1 MQQNL
6 FQNNTNTSKSAG
18 LVIAKSNKKTLT
30 KNQIEFNKLTQK
42 IEKLQK
48 EIEKKKLQFDA
59 ALKMYGNDIH
69 PTQTEIN
76 KERRSLIILLWD
88 VYKRKSFSKNDQRHL
103 KEIVRHNLQIFID
116 EQETMALDETMS
128 KIFKELE
135 GISFDDMM
143 NDEKE
148 EARKEMERMF
158 KQAKF
163 DVDLSDIDI
172 ADSEAMAKLMANA
185 HQQMAEKEER
195 DFEKQQKRDAK
206 KKKTAKQIEYEK
218 LETAAEEMKSK
229 NISTIYKQL
238 AKLFHPDLEQDEE
251 RKAEKVIL
259 MQELTAAYE
268 AKNLHAL
275 LSLEL
280 KWIHNE
286 NDHLE
291 SLTDEKLAVYLQILK
306 EQAKELDYEKNTVF
320 QHPQYS
326 ALVEK
331 FGMTISR
338 NPLQTTLAYFNELKE
353 YVTGLKRDLKDFQS
367 ANALKYIKEII
378 KDWKNK
384 DDEYGYDEDEIFR
397 MLFGNR

>member
-6 FQNNTNTSKSAG
+6 FSSNTNTSKSAG
-18 LVIAKSNKKTLT
+18 LVISKSDKKTLT
-30 KNQIEFNKLTQK
+30 KNQLEFNKLTQK

-69 PTQTEIN
+69 PTQTEIT
-76 KERRSLIILLWD
+76 KERRLLVILLWD
-88 VYKRKSFSKNDQRHL
+88 VYKSKSFSKTDQRHL
-103 KEIVRHNLQIFID
+103 KEIVRHNLEIFID
-116 EQETMALDETMS
+116 ELETMKLDDTIGE
-128 KIFKELE
+128 IFKELE
-135 GISFDDMM
+135 GVSYDDLMS
-143 NDEKE
+143 E
-148 EARKEMERMF
+148 EREMAKKEMEYMF
-158 KQAKF
+158 KKAKF
-163 DVDLSDIDI
+163 DVDLSEIDI
-172 ADSEAMAKLMANA
+172 TDPEAMAKLMADA
-185 HQQMAEKEER
+185 QQQMAEKAEK

-206 KKKTAKQIEYEK
+206 KKKTSKQIEYEK
-218 LETAAEEMKSK
+218 LEAASEEMKSK

-238 AKLFHPDLEQDEE
+238 AKLFHPDLEQNEE
-251 RKAEKVIL
+251 RKAEKMIL

-280 KWIHNE
+280 KWIHKE

-291 SLTDEKLAVYLQILK
+291 SLTEEKLSVYLQILK

-338 NPLQTTLAYFNELKE
+338 NPLQTTMAYFNELKQHA
-353 YVTGLKRDLKDFQS
+353 VGLKKDVKDFQS
-367 ANALKYIKEII
+367 ANGLKYIKEII

-384 DDEYGYDEDEIFR
+384 DDDNGYDEEEIFR

>member
-1 MQQNL
+1 MQQQL
-6 FQNNTNTSKSAG
+6 FSDTKNTSNSAN
-18 LVIAKSNKKTLT
+18 LVILKVGKKTLT
-30 KNQIEFNKLTQK
+30 KNQLEFNKLTQK

-69 PTQTEIN
+69 PTQTEIA
-76 KERRSLIILLWD
+76 KERRLLIILLWD
-88 VYKRKSFSKNDQRHL
+88 VYKSKSFSKTDLRHL

-116 EQETMALDETMS
+116 EQESMGLDDTMS

-135 GISFDDMM
+135 GVSYDDMM
-143 NDEKE
+143 NEEKE

-172 ADSEAMAKLMANA
+172 ADSEAMAKLMAEA
-185 HQQMAEKEER
+185 HEKMAEKAEQ
-195 DFEKQQKRDAK
+195 DFEKKQKRDAK
-206 KKKTAKQIEYEK
+206 KKKTGKQVEYEK
-218 LETAAEEMKSK
+218 LEAAAEELKSK

-291 SLTDEKLAVYLQILK
+291 SLTDEKLAIYLQILK

-320 QHPQYS
+320 QQPQYS
-326 ALVEK
+326 ALVQK

-353 YVTGLKRDLKDFQS
+353 YVTGLKKDLKDFQS

-397 MLFGNR
+397 LLFGNR